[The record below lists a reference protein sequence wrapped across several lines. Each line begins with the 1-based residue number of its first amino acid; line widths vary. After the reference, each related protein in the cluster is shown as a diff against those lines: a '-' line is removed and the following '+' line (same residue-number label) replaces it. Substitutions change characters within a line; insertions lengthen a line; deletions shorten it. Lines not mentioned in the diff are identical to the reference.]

1 MAEESSSSSVV
12 VKSRSLQIQRGLF
25 TQDRG
30 SRGGMFSL
38 TDTEDDVQFDTSD
51 SDNNCEV
58 LLAGKKYPSIQEFA
72 SAIPNQLLL
81 GSLLEHLCFVYE
93 SDPTRS
99 HMLFKVI
106 GQRLAA
112 MNLLSP
118 LAIGDEFSTVRL
130 QHNRAFTELLHAT
143 SSSLFPQDHRYLSTE
158 GQTLRTKDGL
168 FQAQT
173 SRYLSEFEEITTL
186 GKGSYGKVFKVTNKL
201 DGQEYAVKKIL
212 IKKVTRDDCMKVL
225 REVKV
230 LSSLQHQNIVGYHT
244 AWMEHIQPVVRNPKS
259 LVSQTFPALEK
270 PSQKEGCTQEI
281 TDGSSGSSIVFE
293 HSDQQKDKEN
303 QVILES
309 ISVKPSTSKEEM
321 GHAVCPKNIRSPQ
334 NFVPCV
340 FLGKPRTTVNKC
352 PAAKWDSSTLSEDD
366 LSQNR
371 LELNNNSYLEMDS
384 PEWSKK
390 QAHEVQFHLMLYI
403 QMQLCERS
411 LKDWIQERNSRIME
425 ELSVSVDPCDSVE
438 CEQVL
443 KILKKILEGVEYI
456 HSRGIMHRDLK
467 PRNIFLHGPECHV
480 KIGDFG
486 LACKNI
492 VMDEHEQ
499 LPSNSQTDSTHT
511 SGVGTFVY
519 AAPEQ
524 LKGSRYDSKSDMY
537 SIGVIAFEL
546 FQPFGTEMERVHT
559 LEELRKGQV
568 PNTLSKNGPVLTKYI
583 RLLTSSDPSMRP
595 SASQLLQSDIF
606 STNDMVIH
614 SLKCKIEEQEEE
626 IFQLRRKISELQ
638 ISQNAIHNPEKT

>member
-1 MAEESSSSSVV
+1 MDSEEYDFMALIAKVIAEA
-12 VKSRSLQIQRGLF
+12 
-25 TQDRG
+25 
-30 SRGGMFSL
+30 
-38 TDTEDDVQFDTSD
+38 SD

-58 LLAGKKYPSIQEFA
+58 LLAGKPYPSIQEFA
-72 SAIPNQLLL
+72 SVIPNQLLL

-99 HMLFKVI
+99 RMLFKVI
-106 GQRLAA
+106 GQHLAT

-130 QHNRAFTELLHAT
+130 QHNRAFTELLHAA
-143 SSSLFPQDHRYLSTE
+143 SSSLFQQDHRYLSTE
-158 GQTLRTKDGL
+158 GQTLRTKGGL

-230 LSSLQHQNIVGYHT
+230 LSSLQHSNIVGYHT
-244 AWMEHIQPVVRNPKS
+244 AWMEHIQPAVRNPKS

-270 PSQKEGCTQEI
+270 PSQKEGCTKEI
-281 TDGSSGSSIVFE
+281 IDGSSGSSIVFE
-293 HSDQQKDKEN
+293 HSDQLKDKEN
-303 QVILES
+303 QVTLES

-321 GHAVCPKNIRSPQ
+321 GHAVCPKNIHSPQ

-340 FLGKPRTTVNKC
+340 FLGKPRTKVNKC
-352 PAAKWDSSTLSEDD
+352 PAANWDSSTLSEDD

-371 LELNNNSYLEMDS
+371 LELNNNSYIEMDS
-384 PEWSKK
+384 PEWSEK

-411 LKDWIQERNSRIME
+411 LKDWIQERNLRTME
-425 ELSVSVDPCDSVE
+425 ELSVSVDPCDSVDR
-438 CEQVL
+438 EQAL

-499 LPSNSQTDSTHT
+499 LPSNSQTGVNTDSTHT

-524 LKGSRYDSKSDMY
+524 LKGSCYDSKSDMY

-546 FQPFGTEMERVHT
+546 FQPFGTEMERVY
-559 LEELRKGQV
+559 LLGELRKGQV
-568 PNTLSKNGPVLTKYI
+568 PNTLSKIWPVLAKYI
-583 RLLTSSDPSMRP
+583 RLLTSSDPSVRP

-606 STNDMVIH
+606 STNDMVVH

-626 IFQLRRKISELQ
+626 LFQLRRKISELQ
-638 ISQNAIHNPEKT
+638 ISQNAIHIPEKT